1 MSIDPK
7 NLSSTA
13 TLTFHDEFDT
23 LNLWN
28 GVTGAGSSGTWNTNY
43 WWGAPNGSTLE
54 GNGEVEWYINDL
66 YEPTRQAIADGNIV
80 TPWKITTDPNGSY
93 LTLTAAPVTDPAT
106 QALIN
111 GYQYSSGMIQTYYT
125 HTQTYGYF
133 EMRAKLPAG
142 QGLWPAFWLLPADGS
157 WPPEIDIFEV
167 LGNDMETLYTYVH
180 TNETHRHTSRGEAN
194 VVPDTSLDF
203 HTYGLNWQADY
214 ITWYFDG
221 VEIFK
226 TNTPSDLHDPM
237 YMIANITVGGGW
249 PGMPDG
255 TTPWPAEMQID
266 YIRAYSEA
274 RNLFD
279 LPVSGASQ
287 TVIAGGNSRANTLTG
302 TAAAD
307 YIDGLGG
314 IDTLKGL
321 GGNDTYVVDETRDKV
336 SEAAGAGIDT
346 VLSSASSYLLPANV
360 ENLTLVGSTAQT
372 GTGNALG
379 NILTSNN
386 VGSKLSGGDGN
397 DILIAGRGADTLTGG
412 AGKDIFQ
419 FGQLP
424 AQTSHVTDFTS
435 GSDMLD
441 FSRLFKAA
449 GFSGTADQAQ
459 LYLSSLDTTGGT
471 VVSFDSDGAGS
482 AAPVTITTLD
492 NFHGSL
498 VAQTDWFFSSPFVS

>member
-1 MSIDPK
+1 MSIDPN

-13 TLTFHDEFDT
+13 SLTFHDEFDT

-28 GVTGAGSSGTWNTNY
+28 GVTGAGSTGYWNTNY

-54 GNGEVEWYINDL
+54 NNGEVEWYVNHL
-66 YEPTRQAIADGNIV
+66 YQPTNQAIRDGKIV
-80 TPWKITTDPNGSY
+80 NPWRITTDANGSY

-194 VVPDTSLDF
+194 VVPDTSEAF

-237 YMIANITVGGGW
+237 YMIANITVGGNW
-249 PGMPDG
+249 PGMPDS
-255 TTPWPAEMQID
+255 TTFLSPAEMQID

-274 RNLFD
+274 LTRGLFD
-279 LPVSGASQ
+279 LPESATPTNTVS
-287 TVIAGGNSRANTLTG
+287 GGNSRTNVLTG
-302 TAAAD
+302 AGAAD
-307 YIDGLGG
+307 YLDGGG
-314 IDTLKGL
+314 GADTLKGL
-321 GGNDTYVVDETRDKV
+321 GGDDTYVVDQAGDKI
-336 SEAAGAGIDT
+336 SEATNAGVDT
-346 VLSSASSYLLPANV
+346 VLSYSSSFVLSANI
-360 ENLTLVGSTAQT
+360 ENLILVGSTAQT
-372 GTGNALG
+372 GTGNTLN
-379 NILTSNN
+379 NILKSNN
-386 VGSKLSGGDGN
+386 AGSKLSGGDGK
-397 DILIAGRGADTLTGG
+397 DILIAGLGADTLTGG
-412 AGKDIFQ
+412 AGTDIFQ
-419 FGQLP
+419 FDQSP
-424 AQTSHVTDFTS
+424 KQASHVTDFTS

-441 FSRLFKAA
+441 FRALFATA
-449 GFSGTADQAQ
+449 GVSNTANPE
-459 LYLSSLDTTGGT
+459 LYLISTDTTGGT
-471 VVSFDSDGAGS
+471 TIRFDADGSGN
-482 AAPVTITTLD
+482 AASPVLITTLD
-492 NFHGSL
+492 NFHSSL
-498 VAQTDWFFSSPFVS
+498 TAHYDWFYQ